1 MPKKGQ
7 TRDHLKGDLRAIVA
21 DNVTKIMGGKSS
33 QECAEGSGISYKA
46 FERIKSGENSSLDTI
61 EAVAKA
67 LGVMPYQ
74 LLMKGS
80 LREIFDKPVSNERL
94 GSGWTRP
101 DRQPLLQSESRKN
114 SSRGTKLKTRG

>member
-7 TRDHLKGDLRAIVA
+7 TREHLKGDLREIVA
-21 DNVTKIMGGKSS
+21 QNVAKIMGSRSS
-33 QECAEGSGISYKA
+33 KECSKGSGISYKA
-46 FERIKSGENSSLDTI
+46 FERIKAGENSSLDTI
-61 EAVAKA
+61 EAVARS

-80 LREIFDKPVSNERL
+80 LREIFDKPVPNERL

-114 SSRGTKLKTRG
+114 SSRQTKLKTRG